1 MSADQLAAVPFAIL
15 WAGAATMWAGSRV
28 VRPDGRAWSALAAT
42 LAAAAA
48 LAVAVPTPDTAFG
61 GTLRRDGAVV
71 AASLVILAATSGSL
85 LLHVGRIGR
94 GSTRAADAAALSLL
108 AASGALLTA
117 GAGDLV
123 VAFIGAELMSI
134 PLYGLCG
141 LVRAADRPHAAA
153 IGQVVHGGVATAV
166 LAFGVALVH
175 AGTGGTA
182 LADAGRTDAP
192 LALAGT
198 ALVLAAL
205 GHRALLIPFH
215 PSGAAAMAAAPTY
228 LSALVVVVPRTAVLA
243 LLFRVCGSLS
253 DPAAAVDWRASFAVI
268 AAMAVLIADLGA
280 LRQRSLRGLIA
291 YGALSQG
298 AYALVALAA
307 GVDATTALIFLL
319 VVGAAATVGSFGAV
333 ARLGLDEPR
342 IADATGLARR
352 RPLVG
357 ATLIV
362 LLLALAGLPP
372 TGGFVAKLLVL
383 EAAMRAQLAW
393 LVILGALTSA
403 ISATAYLR
411 VVFACLEEGEGA
423 PVHRWSISAAVVVAA
438 AGVVVVLGVAPWLL
452 VGPLR
457 GLQF

>member
-1 MSADQLAAVPFAIL
+1 MAALPFAIL
-15 WAGAATMWAGSRV
+15 WAGAVAIWVASRAL
-28 VRPDGRAWSALAAT
+28 RPDGRAWSALAAT

-48 LAVAVPTPDTAFG
+48 LALAVPTPDAAFG

-71 AASLVILAATSGSL
+71 VASLVILAATSGSL

-123 VAFIGAELMSI
+123 VVFIGAELLAI
-134 PLYGLCG
+134 PLYGLSG
-141 LVRAADRPHAAA
+141 LVRDADRPRAMAL
-153 IGQVVHGGVATAV
+153 GQLLHGGMATAL

-175 AGTGGTA
+175 AGTGATG
-182 LADAGRTDAP
+182 LADLGRTDAP

-215 PSGAAAMAAAPTY
+215 LSGAHAMAAAPTY
-228 LSALVVVVPRTAVLA
+228 LSALVAVVPRTAVLA
-243 LLFRVCGSLS
+243 LLFRVCGALA

-268 AAMAVLIADLGA
+268 AAIAVLITDLGV
-280 LRQRSLRGLIA
+280 LRQTSLRGLLA

-307 GVDATTALIFLL
+307 GVDATTAAIFLL
-319 VVGAAATVGSFGAV
+319 VVGAAANVGAFGAV
-333 ARLGLDEPR
+333 ARLGLDEPCLE
-342 IADATGLARR
+342 DAAGLARR

-372 TGGFVAKLLVL
+372 TGGFVAKLLVF

-393 LVILGALTSA
+393 LVVLAAATSVV
-403 ISATAYLR
+403 SAAAYLR
-411 VVFACLEEGEGA
+411 VIFVCLGEGKGA
-423 PVHRWSISAAVVVAA
+423 PVHRWSVSTAVVVAA
-438 AGVVVVLGVAPWLL
+438 AGMVLVLGIAPGLL
-452 VGPLR
+452 VDPLR
-457 GLQF
+457 GLWF